1 MSNIKYTV
9 LIVSFMLSARGDLVS
24 YELLDEIDKETAQS
38 VLNSFIPTAPEV
50 LYNLEMYRLTYET
63 IDQFGN
69 EAIASGAIVIP
80 TDQLETLPLLSFHH
94 GTQVKRSSTYSLDNS
109 SFDLLTA
116 WLGGTGYISVFPDLL
131 GLGVSEILHPYQ
143 INTPSAT
150 AVVDILIA
158 SKEFCLL
165 HDIYYNDQL
174 FLTGYSEGGY
184 ATAAAQ
190 KMIEEEYS
198 DVFNI
203 SGSTLCA
210 GAYDMSGTMFDLM
223 VSYQEYGAPY
233 YLPYVVLAY
242 QDTYNL
248 VDNLEEYLLPEYVD
262 TLQTLFNG
270 EYGSG
275 EIDAIMPSVPIEIFH
290 PEVVQEVIEDY
301 DHPLRQRLREND
313 LYDWAP
319 QSPTRIIHSYG
330 DELVPYENS
339 EIAYNHFIENGSPN
353 VELSLVEF
361 GSHQDAAPQILMGAF
376 FWFELLKDTE
386 SFLEGDLN
394 IDFDVNIND
403 IVILINII
411 TEESQPNY
419 AQSILADFNNDSMI
433 DILDAILIV
442 NYILIN

>member
-1 MSNIKYTV
+1 M
-9 LIVSFMLSARGDLVS
+9 IVSFVFSARGDLIS

-38 VLNSFIPTAPEV
+38 VLNGFIPTAPEV
-50 LYNLEMYRLTYET
+50 LYDLQMYSLTYET

-69 EAIASGAIVIP
+69 EAVASGAIVIP
-80 TDQLETLPLLSFHH
+80 VGQLETLPLLSFHH

-116 WLGGTGYISVFPDLL
+116 WLGGAGYISIFPDLL

-143 INTPSAT
+143 INIPSAT
-150 AVVDILIA
+150 AVVDMLIA
-158 SKEFCLL
+158 SKEFCSL

-184 ATAAAQ
+184 VTAAAQ
-190 KMIEEEYS
+190 KMIEEQYS
-198 DVFNI
+198 DIFNI
-203 SGSTLCA
+203 AGSTLCA

-223 VSYQEYGAPY
+223 VSYQEYEAPY

-275 EIDAIMPSVPIEIFH
+275 DIDAIMPSIPIEIFH

-301 DHPLRQRLREND
+301 NHPLRERLREND

-339 EIAYNHFIENGSPN
+339 EIAFDYFVQNGSPD
-353 VELSLVEF
+353 VELLLVEF

-376 FWFELLKDTE
+376 FWFEQLKETE
-386 SFLEGDLN
+386 PFLQGDLN
-394 IDFDVNIND
+394 IDFDVNVND
-403 IVILINII
+403 VIILINII
-411 TEESQPNY
+411 TQEFQPNY
-419 AQSILADFNNDSMI
+419 TQSMLSDFNNDSII
-433 DILDAILIV
+433 DILDVILII